1 MDVKKKLMKF
11 VTKVARKFRR
21 GDNEKGFIGAGSG
34 AVLIALGSTGYLGNT
49 INSMVTSLAG
59 GASSGASSGASGGTT
74 ATSSGGAASGIAGFV
89 NDVVVLIGIISVILG
104 IVEYRRL
111 RKQIFKK

>member
-21 GDNEKGFIGAGSG
+21 GDNEKGFIGAGAG

-59 GASSGASSGASGGTT
+59 TGASSGASGGTT

>member
-1 MDVKKKLMKF
+1 MVVKQKLAKF

-49 INSMVTSLAG
+49 INSMVSSLAG
-59 GASSGASSGASGGTT
+59 GAGSGASSGT
-74 ATSSGGAASGIAGFV
+74 TSSGGAASGIAGFV

-111 RKQIFKK
+111 RKQIFK

>member
-1 MDVKKKLMKF
+1 MNVTNAKKKLTKF

-21 GDNEKGFIGAGSG
+21 GDNEKGFIGAGAG
-34 AVLIALGSTGYLGNT
+34 AVLIAIGSTGYLGST
-49 INSMVTSLAG
+49 ISSMVSSLTG
-59 GASSGASSGASGGTT
+59 GASSSGASSGTT
-74 ATSSGGAASGIAGFV
+74 STSSGAAAGIAGFV

-111 RKQIFKK
+111 RKQIFKQ